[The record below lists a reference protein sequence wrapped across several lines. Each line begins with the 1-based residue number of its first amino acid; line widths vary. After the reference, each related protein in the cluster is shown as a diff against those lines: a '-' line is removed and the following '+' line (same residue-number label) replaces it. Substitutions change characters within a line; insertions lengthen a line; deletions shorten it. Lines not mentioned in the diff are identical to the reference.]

1 MSSSFEYEP
10 EVDPEGSLCWR
21 SSFIKFRPDFSFT
34 FCQSFS
40 EPNALSLNLGSIKAV
55 FAIVSLN
62 SRFTN
67 LFAISSNILLISI
80 WAGEV
85 LELFI
90 NLSNTNFNS
99 LTIFRGGCM

>member
-1 MSSSFEYEP
+1 VLAF
-10 EVDPEGSLCWR
+10 
-21 SSFIKFRPDFSFT
+21 FIYLIYHFVLIFFLT
-34 FCQSFS
+34 FCQAFS

-62 SRFTN
+62 SRFTG

-90 NLSNTNFNS
+90 NLSNTNFNP
-99 LTIFRGGCM
+99 LTIFRGGPVVDAWETVV